1 MKMLSRFLFVL
12 TMTTLAL
19 TGCGKKNVSSNST
32 SHASAHSVRFNIGS
46 EPQTLDPRK
55 VRALADVNLV
65 KMFNE
70 GLTRV
75 DKSGKASLA
84 LAKDVQVLN
93 GGLTYKFTLHP
104 TKWSNGDPLSA
115 HDFAYAWKKS
125 LSPTF
130 MSPNSYMLF
139 VIKNAEAVKAGK
151 LPSSLLGIETPDEH
165 TLVVH
170 LDHKVPYF
178 LELAEHPIFFPVNEK
193 LDRSTPNWAEN
204 KETYVSSGPFLIH
217 DWKHHNLIEATKN
230 PTYWDAKAV
239 KLGNLKM
246 VMVSEETGFKMFES
260 QELDWEGSPFSVVP
274 IDAIEALKQADQL
287 KSSPVLATSWIRIN
301 LDKTPFQ
308 SKKMR
313 KAFALALNR
322 QDIVDHVTQGNQIPA
337 TGIVPK
343 AMGLQ
348 DQPYFKDGQTEAA
361 ADLFE
366 EALLELG
373 MAREQ
378 LPEIVFTYSAGDR
391 THPVA
396 QALQQ
401 QWYAALGVRVRLEPM
416 ESKVYFSRVSKQDYT
431 LALGSW
437 FADFNDPVNFLEVF
451 KTKATGTNNTNWENP
466 SYTELLETS
475 YNCQSA
481 EERLAYLK
489 QSEQLIMDE
498 MPVIPIYYY
507 TLLFVKDEGLKNVV
521 LTKTGNIDFKWAEL
535 NK

>member
-1 MKMLSRFLFVL
+1 MKMLSRLLLVL
-12 TMTTLAL
+12 TMMTLTL
-19 TGCGKKNVSSNST
+19 TGCGKKNVSSDRS
-32 SHASAHSVRFNIGS
+32 SHTAAQSVRFNIGN

-104 TKWSNGDPLSA
+104 TKWSNGDALTAS
-115 HDFAYAWKKS
+115 DFAYAWKKS
-125 LSPTF
+125 LSPSF
-130 MSPNSYMLF
+130 VSPNSYMLF
-139 VIKNAEAVKAGK
+139 VIKNAEAVKTGK
-151 LPSSLLGIETPDEH
+151 LPSSLLGIETPDDK
-165 TLVVH
+165 TLIVH
-170 LDHKVPYF
+170 LSHKIPYF
-178 LELAEHPIFFPVNEK
+178 LELTEHPIFFPVNEK
-193 LDRSTPNWAEN
+193 LDRKTPNWADN
-204 KETYVSSGPFLIH
+204 QETYVSNGPFLIH
-217 DWKHHNLIEATKN
+217 DWKHHNLLEAAKN

-239 KLGNLKM
+239 KLGKLKM

-260 QELDWEGSPFSVVP
+260 QELDWDGSPFSAVP
-274 IDAIEALKQADQL
+274 IDAIETLREANQL
-287 KSSPVLATSWIRIN
+287 QTSPVLATSWIRIN
-301 LDKTPFQ
+301 LEKAPFK

-313 KAFALALNR
+313 RAFALAINR
-322 QDIVDHVTQGNQIPA
+322 QDIVEHVTQGNQIPA

-348 DQPYFKDGQTEAA
+348 EQPYFKDGQNEEAA
-361 ADLFE
+361 NLFE

-373 MAREQ
+373 MAREK
-378 LPEIVFTYSAGDR
+378 LPEIVFTYAAGDR

-401 QWYAALGVRVRLEPM
+401 QWYATLGVRVRLEPM
-416 ESKVYFSRVSKQDYT
+416 EPKVYFSRVSKQDYT

-437 FADFNDPVNFLEVF
+437 FADFNDPINFLEVF
-451 KTKATGTNNTNWENP
+451 KTKTNGTNNTNWENP
-466 SYTELLETS
+466 SYAELLETS
-475 YNCQSA
+475 YTCQNP

-498 MPVIPIYYY
+498 MPVIPVFYY